1 MTKCGK
7 IAEIIAIYDDKSLK
21 KDNNLESADIHNTN
35 KLTGVALLDK
45 ETDKINENRFKND
58 DKDCQKKICLK
69 QSHVLNDSLAVK
81 LPKNMTVPSK
91 SSDKDSPV
99 YLIRSALAQN
109 ILRLRND
116 LSKNTSQ
123 MNSTKQMVSVLKK
136 PPNASQTQ
144 FLKSNS
150 DENIVTTTNSLNN
163 EVRNIIVQDTQD
175 SALDEQAKKPP
186 FRKKLNLAEYRNR
199 RDQNRSD
206 NSRTNS
212 PIYNSPMI
220 LLYVH
225 HASTTTEPIKNDSE
239 NPIWS
244 EREIVSMLKPKS
256 DIDEEKNKSKP
267 LMCDIGI
274 QTYETVF
281 EFSKKSDTTEGND
294 KR

>member
-7 IAEIIAIYDDKSLK
+7 IAEVIAICNDKSLK

-35 KLTGVALLDK
+35 KLTCVALLDK
-45 ETDKINENRFKND
+45 ETDKINENRLKSDYKN
-58 DKDCQKKICLK
+58 CQKICLK
-69 QSHVLNDSLAVK
+69 QSHVLNNSLAIK
-81 LPKNMTVPSK
+81 LPKDMTVPSK

-163 EVRNIIVQDTQD
+163 EVQNKIVQDTQD
-175 SALDEQAKKPP
+175 STSDEQAKKPP

-212 PIYNSPMI
+212 PVYNSPMI

-239 NPIWS
+239 NPTWS

-267 LMCDIGI
+267 LKCDIGI

-281 EFSKKSDTTEGND
+281 EFSKNSLTDTTEENE
-294 KR
+294 R